1 MVTIFNNDRN
11 SNQNNTESS
20 SYFHQK
26 VNKKNH
32 KGQYMLVRM
41 WYRGGCTPPKQVSL
55 QTGTNT
61 LENNLQ
67 VIRKLELV
75 LAEDL
80 TTLLLDIYPKDSP
93 PYHKDMCSSMFIAA
107 LLVIARN

>member
-1 MVTIFNNDRN
+1 
-11 SNQNNTESS
+11 
-20 SYFHQK
+20 
-26 VNKKNH
+26 
-32 KGQYMLVRM
+32 
-41 WYRGGCTPPKQVSL
+41 L

-93 PYHKDMCSSMFIAA
+93 QYHKDMCSSMFIAA
-107 LLVIARN
+107 LVVIARN

>member
-26 VNKKNH
+26 VDKKNH
-32 KGQYMLVRM
+32 KGQCMLVGT
-41 WYRGGCTPPKQVSL
+41 WNKGCTPPKQVSF
-55 QTGTNT
+55 QTGTNA

-67 VIRKLELV
+67 VNQKIG
-75 LAEDL
+75 
-80 TTLLLDIYPKDSP
+80 I
-93 PYHKDMCSSMFIAA
+93 SST
-107 LLVIARN
+107 

>member
-26 VNKKNH
+26 VDKKNH

-41 WYRGGCTPPKQVSL
+41 WNKGCTLPKQVSF
-55 QTGTNT
+55 QTGTNA

-75 LAEDL
+75 LPEYL
-80 TTLLLDIYPKDSP
+80 TILLLDMYPKDSP
-93 PYHKDMCSSMFIAA
+93 QYHKDMCSSMFIAA

>member
-26 VNKKNH
+26 VDKKNH

-41 WYRGGCTPPKQVSL
+41 WNKGCTLPKQVSF
-55 QTGTNT
+55 QTGTNA

-67 VIRKLELV
+67 FTI
-75 LAEDL
+75 
-80 TTLLLDIYPKDSP
+80 LLLDMYPKDSP
-93 PYHKDMCSSMFIAA
+93 QYHKDMYSTMFIAA